1 MKHTTNQR
9 MPLATATSFTRAFIP
24 AWLVTYILAS
34 VSHTQMVLLS
44 LAELGVSIDLSTLAS
59 STLHDIVGLLP
70 IYGSLIA
77 AALFVS
83 LSVTGFMTA
92 RFSARRVLVPVA
104 TGVAMLVMLLLMA
117 HLLQFHLIAG
127 TRSVLGLALQIIA
140 GACGG
145 ALFLRIFR
153 PTVYR

>member
-59 STLHDIVGLLP
+59 STLP